1 MHRNRASLLI
11 EYLLT
16 KLILIID
23 IIYLL
28 FVSGLV
34 LLNRANAYVPTK
46 GNKKQIYILS
56 AFYLSVSVIYLL
68 LCLIKELDDS
78 LIWRVAW
85 RIVLMLPL
93 TSLTKLYEFH
103 VTFLIVYGATIGI
116 EFLKRLIWLYVNNK
130 KERLIH
136 LERFESNNSKEQLKS
151 DFQLQELVEKVKTIE
166 EKD

>member
-1 MHRNRASLLI
+1 MHRNRASLLV
-11 EYLLT
+11 EYFLT

-34 LLNRANAYVPTK
+34 ILTTANAYVPIK
-46 GNKKQIYILS
+46 GNKKQMYILS

-93 TSLTKLYEFH
+93 TSLTK
-103 VTFLIVYGATIGI
+103 I
-116 EFLKRLIWLYVNNK
+116 
-130 KERLIH
+130 
-136 LERFESNNSKEQLKS
+136 
-151 DFQLQELVEKVKTIE
+151 
-166 EKD
+166 

>member
-1 MHRNRASLLI
+1 MHRNRVSLLV
-11 EYLLT
+11 EYFLT

-34 LLNRANAYVPTK
+34 ILTTANAYVPIK
-46 GNKKQIYILS
+46 GNKTQMYILS

-93 TSLTKLYEFH
+93 TSLTKIYQFPFFVLA
-103 VTFLIVYGATIGI
+103 VYCSTIGL

-130 KERLIH
+130 KEQLLH
-136 LERFESNNSKEQLKS
+136 FERFESKNSKEQLKS

-166 EKD
+166 DKA